1 METLLDEQPPIDM
14 NLDLE
19 NCDLVKDED
28 TIFSSPL
35 SSPLKDDYYD
45 LTYPSEMNESMLID
59 MNGIDSFN
67 DFYTFGSVF
76 ENDSLSFNDSPSSQD
91 SPPRISKSEV
101 IKKQGDKTIPSK
113 GKKRPR
119 NMTKNL
125 QRKKRK
131 LNDGES
137 DIFKIT
143 LSRDELLSFSSKQF
157 EDYVQKL
164 EHSKSLSGEEK
175 KELKRQRR
183 LIKNR
188 ESAQASRQRKKNY
201 IEELE
206 KKK

>member
-1 METLLDEQPPIDM
+1 M
-14 NLDLE
+14 
-19 NCDLVKDED
+19 V
-28 TIFSSPL
+28 SS
-35 SSPLKDDYYD
+35 S
-45 LTYPSEMNESMLID
+45 
-59 MNGIDSFN
+59 N

-206 KKK
+206 KKSERSYQ